1 MNSISRIFL
10 PFSILCL
17 LTLCAFVSIPST
29 DWNIAP
35 NFEIRFTSEDPS
47 GTFTEFGGDIA
58 FDPADLASSK
68 FDVTVKAASINTGNG
83 MKNKHARSD
92 EWLDA
97 EKYPNIRFVSESF
110 AKTTSGYAV
119 TGTLELHGVKKTI
132 TIPFTFRDDTF
143 SGSFKVN
150 RADYGVGKT
159 TGMSGKVSRELTIDF
174 SVPVTAK

>member
-1 MNSISRIFL
+1 MKQF
-10 PFSILCL
+10 PILLSAASL
-17 LTLCAFVSIPST
+17 LILSAFMCVPST

-47 GTFTEFGGDIA
+47 GTFAEFGGDIA
-58 FDPADLASSK
+58 FDPNDLSK
-68 FDVTVKAASINTGNG
+68 GRFNVAVKAASINTGNG

-97 EKYPNIRFVSESF
+97 QKYPDIRFVSESF
-110 AKTTSGYAV
+110 AQKGSGYEV

-132 TIPFTFRDDTF
+132 TIPFAFEDNTFK
-143 SGSFKVN
+143 GSFNVN

-159 TGMSGKVSRELTIDF
+159 TGMSGKVSRELQIDF